1 MCYYSNMSDIERLE
15 LLTRQMHLEP
25 AEDFQA
31 VPLPPGGQE
40 ATVVK
45 NAQMP
50 NGKSIKL
57 LKTLLSSFCE
67 HNCVYCP
74 FRAQRDTPRA
84 AFSPDDFA
92 KLFFALYRQG
102 IVEGIFLSSSIF
114 HGAIKSQDLLL
125 DTAWILR
132 HRYQFQGYLHLKI
145 MPGAE
150 QAQVEQAMLLADRL
164 SVNLEAP
171 HARALSIL
179 APGKHLQEDLLDP
192 LLWIE
197 QIRQEKASQHAWN
210 NRWPSSTT
218 QFVVGAAG
226 ETDLDLLQMT
236 ENLSREAGI
245 TRAYFSSFN
254 PIIDTP
260 LENHE
265 PSPPLREVRLYQAFF
280 LLRDYGFKG
289 KDLIFSKSGNLLLD
303 QDPKLAWAE
312 QNLLHDPIEINT
324 APKTRLL
331 RIPGIGP
338 KRADQIISLRR
349 IHPIKSISSLQKK
362 KLISPKSTPFLL
374 VNGKSPAKQLNFF

>member
-1 MCYYSNMSDIERLE
+1 VSNIERLE

-25 AEDFQA
+25 AEDIQA
-31 VPLPPGGQE
+31 GPLPPGGQE
-40 ATVVK
+40 VVTVK
-45 NAQMP
+45 EAQMP

-57 LKTLLSSFCE
+57 LKTLLSSYCE
-67 HNCVYCP
+67 FNCAYCP
-74 FRAQRDTPRA
+74 FRAQRDMPRA

-92 KLFFALYRQG
+92 KLFISLYRRG
-102 IVEGIFLSSSIF
+102 FVEGIFLSSSIF
-114 HGAIKSQDLLL
+114 HGAIKSQDKLL

-171 HARALSIL
+171 HARALSML
-179 APGKHLQEDLLDP
+179 APGKHLQEDLINP

-197 QIRQEKASQHAWN
+197 KIRREKASQRAWN

-226 ETDLDLLQMT
+226 EKDLDLLLMT
-236 ENLSREAGI
+236 EKLSQDAGI

-260 LENHE
+260 LENLE
-265 PSPPLREVRLYQAFF
+265 PPPLLREFRLYQAFF
-280 LLRDYGFKG
+280 LLRDYGFTG
-289 KDLIFSKSGNLLLD
+289 EDLIFSKSGNLPLD
-303 QDPKLAWAE
+303 QDPKFAWAE
-312 QNLLHDPIEINT
+312 HNLLHDPIEINT
-324 APKTRLL
+324 APKTRLM
-331 RIPGIGP
+331 RVPGIGP
-338 KRADQIISLRR
+338 TRADQIIFLRK
-349 IHPIKSISSLQKK
+349 INPIKSISSLQKM
-362 KLISPKSTPFLL
+362 KLISPKSSPFLL